1 MPGAP
6 AFRAGIRPGDVIM
19 AVDGKSAE
27 GLSSSEVADML
38 KGPKGTV
45 VHITMKR
52 VGYND
57 NSEFH
62 GHAR

>member
-1 MPGAP
+1 
-6 AFRAGIRPGDVIM
+6 M

-45 VHITMKR
+45 VHISMKR
-52 VGYND
+52 VGYDENLNFTVTRD
-57 NSEFH
+57 EIPKHSVDLAF
-62 GHAR
+62 